1 MLEPLTTMPT
11 PRASRRTRGLTLL
24 ETMVALAVLAILA
37 GLAVP
42 SFGGMLARQRLK
54 VAADDL
60 AMDLAELRFESTRRG
75 VPLHLQASPGAD
87 WCYALATTPG
97 CDCRVPQS
105 CQLKTVRAREHPGVA
120 LTQAQD
126 LRFEPP
132 TTVDT
137 VGGSALLQGQ
147 DGTQLRVGLSP
158 LGRPSVCAPQAPVP
172 GYARC

>member
-1 MLEPLTTMPT
+1 MATPT
-11 PRASRRTRGLTLL
+11 LRSLRRARGLTLL

-54 VAADDL
+54 IAADDL

-75 VPLHLQASPGAD
+75 VALHLQASPGTD
-87 WCYALATTPG
+87 WCYALATAPG

-126 LRFEPP
+126 LRFEP
-132 TTVDT
+132 TTAAAT
-137 VGGSALLQGQ
+137 YGGGALLQGR
-147 DGTQLRVGLSP
+147 DGTQLRVGVSP